1 MTVVLGTLKTMNGAK
16 IDLSK
21 AGDMVT
27 IEKAVVTR
35 ATLTT
40 TNGAVHIIDCVLMP
54 PIKK

>member
-35 ATLTT
+35 AALTT
-40 TNGAVHIIDCVLMP
+40 TNGAVHIIDSALMP
-54 PIKK
+54 PI